1 MSRLDEEL
9 KIALAR
15 HEPPE
20 NFAQR
25 VMARIALGQATPETA
40 SERWWRPILRLLTPG
55 LPIRRL
61 FEVPKAR
68 WATIGAV
75 ACLILTA
82 TAMIGSY
89 RYREYQREKAQ
100 AELAKAQV
108 IYALQVASTT
118 LNTAQRKALGI
129 APSSIQHSN

>member
-25 VMARIALGQATPETA
+25 VMARIALGQATPETV

-55 LPIRRL
+55 
-61 FEVPKAR
+61 FEVPRAR

-118 LNTAQRKALGI
+118 LNTAQRRALGV